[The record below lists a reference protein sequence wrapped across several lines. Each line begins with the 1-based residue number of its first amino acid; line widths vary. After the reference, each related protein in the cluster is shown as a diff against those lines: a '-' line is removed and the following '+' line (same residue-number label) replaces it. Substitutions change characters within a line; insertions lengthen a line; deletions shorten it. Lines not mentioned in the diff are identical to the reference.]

1 MSGIVVTLKREQD
14 GYSVV
19 TDTPHM
25 PSFPFIPFHKLLPP
39 AYIPS
44 CASWFNPTGIH
55 QIEVDSLPEFF
66 NKKYPSKTPQIYM
79 TYRNYI
85 IKLYRDNPTGYLT
98 ATSCRKTLPGD
109 ACAIIRLH
117 AFLEHW
123 GLINFQVEK
132 PVHPSGVSYQ
142 RPKKRLYEL
151 GRPYC
156 GFCGSICGVVW
167 FVANDFNLCSG
178 CFEKENIPRQY
189 VPQEFER
196 KNLLEQLEVKEVAEM
211 DNWSVEDSARLIE
224 ALRIHGENWQDVAH
238 TVGKSK
244 EDCIQAY
251 VNLPI
256 QELKNIENSQEVD
269 YISPFF
275 KSTSAY
281 TSDIDYQQ
289 ALTNATL
296 LKMNEDI
303 EVDNITNRLLKLQAE
318 KIRFKAQLI
327 RELNQY
333 QNLKIDSLKAQYS
346 ELINQKI
353 ALGILRNS

>member
-1 MSGIVVTLKREQD
+1 MSGIVVTLKREED

-25 PSFPFIPFHKLLPP
+25 PSFPFIPFHKILPP

-44 CASWFNPTGIH
+44 CASWFNPSGIH
-55 QIEVDSLPEFF
+55 EIEVESLPEFF
-66 NKKYPSKTPQIYM
+66 NQKYPSKTPQIYM

-132 PVHPSGVSYQ
+132 PMHPSGVGYQ
-142 RPKKRLYEL
+142 RPRKRLYEL

-156 GFCGSICGVVW
+156 GFCGAICGVVW
-167 FVANDFNLCSG
+167 LVAHDFNLCAN

-189 VPQEFER
+189 VPQEFEK
-196 KNLLEQLEVKEVAEM
+196 KNLLEQLEVKDVAMM
-211 DNWSVEDSARLIE
+211 DSWGIDDTAKLIE
-224 ALRIHGENWQDVAH
+224 ALRLHGDNWQDVANA
-238 TVGKSK
+238 VGRSK
-244 EDCIQAY
+244 EECIQAY

-256 QELKNIENSQEVD
+256 QDLKDIENSEEVD
-269 YISPFF
+269 YISPLAKHNPPFTAPINF
-275 KSTSAY
+275 
-281 TSDIDYQQ
+281 QQ
-289 ALTNATL
+289 ALENAAV
-296 LKMNEDI
+296 LKTNEDI
-303 EVDNITNRLLKLQAE
+303 EVDNIINRLLKLQAE
-318 KIRFKAQLI
+318 RVRLKSQII

-333 QNLKIDSLKAQYS
+333 QNLKLDSLKAQYT

-353 ALGILRNS
+353 ALSILRNS